1 MRQQLMEE
9 EAIIL
14 IKSMYGYIMKW
25 RGKEKIYN
33 WIIVSKNQYLEEV
46 FHGIILIINF
56 VDLLKINF
64 IEYQG
69 EIYIES

>member
-14 IKSMYGYIMKW
+14 KKSTYGYMMKW

-33 WIIVSKNQYLEEV
+33 WIIVSKNQYLKEV

>member
-14 IKSMYGYIMKW
+14 KKSTYGYIMKW

-33 WIIVSKNQYLEEV
+33 WIIVSKNLEEV

>member
-25 RGKEKIYN
+25 IGKEKIYN

-64 IEYQG
+64 IQYQG